1 MKKKKTN
8 LIAFG
13 ILLIA
18 IAGCGVYSNISS
30 DYDRSADFTQYKSFA
45 WIPDKDSA
53 SGQYDNQIMRNNIRN
68 YFSHCMGDRGYVGN
82 TSEPDLLMELVVT
95 NSKKEK
101 TYTFPTYN
109 SSPWYYS
116 NPYYYP
122 YPNAYYYRSYNY
134 NNHYS
139 YYQGY
144 SSQSYTTEKVDY
156 VDGAITLNFIDRK
169 QNKLVWS
176 GTAQGDIYDASAIAD
191 NLHPAIHN
199 ILKDYPVKP
208 IESKKEINGINN

>member
-1 MKKKKTN
+1 
-8 LIAFG
+8 
-13 ILLIA
+13 
-18 IAGCGVYSNISS
+18 
-30 DYDRSADFTQYKSFA
+30 
-45 WIPDKDSA
+45 
-53 SGQYDNQIMRNNIRN
+53 
-68 YFSHCMGDRGYVGN
+68 
-82 TSEPDLLMELVVT
+82 MELVVT

-101 TYTFPTYN
+101 TYTYRTYN

-144 SSQSYTTEKVDY
+144 PSQGYSGQGNSSQSYTTQKVEY

-191 NLHPAIHN
+191 NLHPAIHD

-208 IESKKEINGINN
+208 IEEKK

>member
-1 MKKKKTN
+1 
-8 LIAFG
+8 
-13 ILLIA
+13 
-18 IAGCGVYSNISS
+18 
-30 DYDRSADFTQYKSFA
+30 
-45 WIPDKDSA
+45 
-53 SGQYDNQIMRNNIRN
+53 
-68 YFSHCMGDRGYVGN
+68 MGDRGYLGN

-101 TYTFPTYN
+101 TYTYPTYN
-109 SSPWYYS
+109 SAPWYYS

-144 SSQSYTTEKVDY
+144 PSQRYSGQGNSSQSYTTQKVEY

-176 GTAQGDIYDASAIAD
+176 GTAQGDIYDASSIAD
-191 NLHPAIHN
+191 NLHPAIHE

-208 IESKKEINGINN
+208 IEAKRK